1 MGYNRWLKDFFA
13 AWKNLRRIAPAWSR
27 LIGDRG
33 YTDTLDLALA
43 LENLGILA
51 KCSTPDGKSSA
62 SIRGGAEDLQ
72 SLCKAKSR
80 TVLIR
85 CQAGGETARG
95 ITEVGCRAMR
105 PSRR

>member
-51 KCSTPDGKSSA
+51 NAQHQTEKARQAFEEALKIYKAYAKQNPVQFSSDVK
-62 SIRGGAEDLQ
+62 RVEKLLQ
-72 SLCKAKSR
+72 ELQR
-80 TVLIR
+80 
-85 CQAGGETARG
+85 
-95 ITEVGCRAMR
+95 
-105 PSRR
+105 